1 MQREKD
7 TLHYGGKQIKLGIV
21 PKLLLGILCPL
32 IICMVLVSVFL
43 GLRGSSIVNEIMS
56 AQLNAQ
62 TDSAANEIDSF
73 FKQYY
78 GVAECLAAT
87 QIARDATD
95 TDTSFADQSLYRSL
109 VETLQLIQQQDSENI
124 TSVWLVNLQTGEI
137 IEIIQNDS
145 MLYTSNDF
153 DYSTRY

>member
-1 MQREKD
+1 MQRETD
-7 TLHYGGKQIKLGIV
+7 TMHYGGKQIKLGIV

-43 GLRGSSIVNEIMS
+43 GLRCSSIVNEIMS

-87 QIARDATD
+87 QIARDTTD

-145 MLYTSNDF
+145 ML
-153 DYSTRY
+153 

>member
-1 MQREKD
+1 M
-7 TLHYGGKQIKLGIV
+7 HYGGKQIKFGIV

-95 TDTSFADQSLYRSL
+95 TDTSFAD
-109 VETLQLIQQQDSENI
+109 
-124 TSVWLVNLQTGEI
+124 
-137 IEIIQNDS
+137 
-145 MLYTSNDF
+145 
-153 DYSTRY
+153 